1 MVRGA
6 GKAKQTANWYGVSL
20 LILTLWFAFGLRLAH
35 LLQTNRIVDE
45 YTSMLSIQGILEHG
59 IPVLP
64 SGRFYGPKGLL
75 HGYVGAFST
84 LVLGSS
90 ELALCFQSIVVGVI
104 TVCYIYRVGRDWF
117 SPTVGLSA
125 AVALTWVPSAVQ
137 WGGRVRM
144 YGLWQ
149 LLTLIGVHLILN
161 GYLRRLDRRARVIGI
176 LVMMLSVLTH
186 TLALFAL
193 GGLAVSVLVPWF
205 VSLPES
211 RPALAPS
218 VWEVLAGLMLVIAIV
233 AINPIGGP
241 WGGQAKMSEVAQ
253 GNVSIQNI
261 QERVFFLLA
270 YTHEFVT
277 WPLWPLAVFY
287 AVGFISLCLRWVRKS
302 PRPGDLTALSL
313 YILVLCIWFVT
324 SIMAHI
330 QRDRYLYA
338 VIPFFILLALREF
351 CPLVEALL
359 TLVRL
364 PLFRADGW
372 GVSNVVSLLLIALLA
387 PSSMAMIGEAGDDLA
402 AAYGYVRDH
411 WSDGDVVAACH
422 PVPSQWFLG
431 RTDYYAIEI
440 YVGVREGIDVWVG
453 APLVD
458 TQDEFAIILDNHPRV
473 WYVADDLCWEVYLGA
488 GFRQFVEQNMRMV
501 RNKDGVQVFVSGL
514 N

>member
-1 MVRGA
+1 MARGA
-6 GKAKQTANWYGVSL
+6 GKARQIANWCSISL

-45 YTSMLSIQGILEHG
+45 YTSMLSIQGILEQG
-59 IPVLP
+59 IPILP

-75 HGYVGAFST
+75 HGYVGAFSA
-84 LVLGSS
+84 LVFGSS
-90 ELALCFQSIVVGVI
+90 ELALCFQSIVAGVI
-104 TVCYIYRVGRDWF
+104 AVCYIYRVGRDWF
-117 SPTVGLSA
+117 SPAVGVSA

-144 YGLWQ
+144 YSLWQ

-161 GYLRRLDRRARVIGI
+161 GYLRRLDRWARVIGI
-176 LVMMLSVLTH
+176 LAMMLSVLTH
-186 TLALFAL
+186 TLALFVL
-193 GGLAVSVLVPWF
+193 GGLVVGVLVSWF
-205 VSLPES
+205 ISPSKS

-218 VWEVLAGLMLVIAIV
+218 VWEVLAGLMLVVTIV

-241 WGGQAKMSEVAQ
+241 WGGQVKMSEVAQ
-253 GNVSIQNI
+253 GDVSIQNI
-261 QERVFFLLA
+261 QERMFFLLA
-270 YTHEFVT
+270 YTHEFVA
-277 WPLWPLAVFY
+277 WPLWPLTVFY
-287 AVGFISLCLRWVRKS
+287 AVGFINLCLRWVKRS
-302 PRPGDLTALSL
+302 PRLSDPTALSL
-313 YILVLCIWFVT
+313 YVLMFCVWFVT

-338 VIPFFILLALREF
+338 IIPFFLLLALREF

-359 TLVRL
+359 TPVRL
-364 PLFRADGW
+364 PLFQTGGR
-372 GVSNVVSLLLIALLA
+372 GVSNVVSLLLVALLA
-387 PSSMAMIGEAGDDLA
+387 PSTLAMIGEAGDNLA

-411 WSDGDVVAACH
+411 WSSGDVVAACH

-458 TQDEFAIILDNHPRV
+458 TQEEFAAVLDNHPRV
-473 WYVADDLCWEVYLGA
+473 WYVADDLCWEVYLSA
-488 GFRQFVEQNMRMV
+488 GFRQFVEQNMWMV
-501 RNKDGVQVFVSGL
+501 RNQDGVQVFVSGL

>member
-1 MVRGA
+1 MSRIVS
-6 GKAKQTANWYGVSL
+6 KLNHTSSYLSVSL
-20 LILTLWFAFGLRLAH
+20 LIPTLWFAFGLRVVH

-45 YTSMLSIQGILEHG
+45 YTSMLSIQGILEQG
-59 IPVLP
+59 IPILP

-84 LVLGSS
+84 LVFGSS
-90 ELALCFQSIVVGVI
+90 EFALCFQSIVAGVI

-149 LLTLIGVHLILN
+149 LLTLVGVHSILN

-176 LVMMLSVLTH
+176 LAMMLSVLTH
-186 TLALFAL
+186 TLALFVL
-193 GGLAVSVLVPWF
+193 GGLVVGVLVSWF
-205 VSLPES
+205 MSPSKS

-241 WGGQAKMSEVAQ
+241 WGGQVKMSEIAQ
-253 GNVSIQNI
+253 GDVSIQNV

-270 YTHEFVT
+270 YTHEFVA

-287 AVGFISLCLRWVRKS
+287 AAGFVSLCLRWVRKS
-302 PRPGDLTALSL
+302 PRSGDLTALSL
-313 YILVLCIWFVT
+313 YVLVLCVWFLT

-338 VIPFFILLALREF
+338 IIPFFLLLALREF
-351 CPLVEALL
+351 CRLVEALL

-364 PLFRADGW
+364 PLFRAGDC
-372 GVSNVVSLLLIALLA
+372 GVSTVVSLLLVALLA
-387 PSSMAMIGEAGDDLA
+387 PSTIAMIGEAGDDLA

-431 RTDYYAIEI
+431 RADYYVIEI
-440 YVGVREGIDVWVG
+440 YVGVRDGIDVWVG
-453 APLVD
+453 APLVE
-458 TQDEFAIILDNHPRV
+458 TWEKFATVLENHPRV

-488 GFRQFVEQNMRMV
+488 DFRQSVKQNMQTAFDQ
-501 RNKDGVQVFVSGL
+501 NGIQVFVSHSD
-514 N
+514 